1 MNTFH
6 FAQSETNERFNKDFI
21 NVDDDQLIYW
31 YIILAAYITK
41 KNPIDCRRVYYANCA
56 LVNYNG
62 SENGSIKIVLAI
74 LRTRCVDP
82 KYVLLVW
89 WPDTNRTELWN
100 TEQVHKNYISD
111 YTQPI
116 DLAKCME
123 ARALF
128 FKQQKWL
135 IRSDLAIPLSSG
147 VHLGNPER
155 MKKLNLGTCKEIFD
169 AYAVHQ
175 GKRVAGVKPKILG
188 PKFYTIYSGLVET
201 STPTYL
207 SDTSSRTDSRILS
220 LREKELKSREAALDT
235 AEKEAKEKKRKLE
248 LNQKNQLKRQLEL
261 DRKNEELRKAKE
273 KVTKKNGAS
282 KQKQLDKQRAPVVMS
297 IPVTPTEGVKQTNL
311 SVCPPFESSTYY
323 NTGQMVFNPAN
334 PSVWFAQVALS
345 ALNQAHT
352 EKALNQAH
360 IEKTRDQLTTLA
372 KELPDSIASNPA
384 TAALFVDAFKSFIAK

>member
-6 FAQSETNERFNKDFI
+6 FAQSETNERINKDFI

-41 KNPIDCRRVYYANCA
+41 KYPVECRRVYYANCA
-56 LVNYNG
+56 LVNCNG
-62 SENGSIKIVLAI
+62 FENESIKIVLAI

-123 ARALF
+123 ARSLF

-155 MKKLNLGTCKEIFD
+155 MKKLNLVTCKDIFD

-175 GKRVAGVKPKILG
+175 GKRVAGVKPNILG
-188 PKFYTIYSGLVET
+188 PKFNTIYSGLVVT
-201 STPTYL
+201 STPSY
-207 SDTSSRTDSRILS
+207 SSGTSSRTDSRLLS

-235 AEKEAKEKKRKLE
+235 AENEAKEKRRKLE
-248 LNQKNQLKRQLEL
+248 LTQKNQLKRQLEL

-273 KVTKKNGAS
+273 KATKTNGAR
-282 KQKQLDKQRAPVVMS
+282 KKKKLDNQRAPVVMS
-297 IPVTPTEGVKQTNL
+297 IPVTPTEGAKQTNL
-311 SVCPPFESSTYY
+311 SVCPPFESSTFS
-323 NTGQMVFNPAN
+323 NTGQTVFNPAN
-334 PSVWFAQVALS
+334 PGVWFAQ
-345 ALNQAHT
+345 HT

-360 IEKTRDQLTTLA
+360 LEKTRDQLTTLA
-372 KELPDSIASNPA
+372 KGLPDSIASNPA
-384 TAALFVDAFKSFIAK
+384 TAALFLDVFKNFISK